1 MYTAKRIQSIG
12 SAIFSE
18 MAVRKQQEINKGKSI
33 IDLSIGT
40 PDLPPSESIIEA
52 MRKALLEP
60 KAFHYALDGKQELKE
75 AIKNWYYSRFN
86 VILNSHDEILTLMG
100 SQDGLSHLPLTIL
113 DPGDIALVPDPGY
126 PIYFSS
132 IELAHGQVYRMPLT
146 ENNNY
151 LPNLNEI
158 PDDIAAKAKLMILN
172 YPSNPVAATANVSF
186 FNDVVK
192 FAQKHNIIVV
202 HDLAYSELCF
212 DGYRPPSFLEADG
225 AKEIGVEI
233 NSLSKSYNMAGAR
246 FGFIVGNKSV
256 IKNLSILKSN
266 IDYGVFNVVQAGA
279 LQAFKEGQDFCI
291 EIAEIYKKRR
301 NLLVDGF
308 YSLGWK
314 LNTPKATMFVWAK
327 IPQGYTSREFAF
339 TLLEKAG
346 IVVIPGDAFGIMGE
360 GYIRIGLVQDEQQI
374 ELAIKQ
380 LKDSGISLV

>member
-256 IKNLSILKSN
+256 IKNLYILKSN

>member
-1 MYTAKRIQSIG
+1 MYTAKRINSIG

-18 MAVRKQQEINKGKSI
+18 MAMRKQQEINKGKSV

-40 PDLPPSESIIEA
+40 PDLPPSEAIIEA

-75 AIKNWYYSRFN
+75 AIKNWYNSRFN
-86 VILNSHDEILTLMG
+86 VILNSQDEILTLMG

-113 DPGDIALVPDPGY
+113 DPGDIALIPDPGY

-132 IELAHGQVYRMPLT
+132 IELADGQVYRMPLT
-146 ENNNY
+146 ENNEY
-151 LPNLNEI
+151 LPDLNEI

-172 YPSNPVAATANVSF
+172 YPSNPVAATANLDF

-192 FAQKHNIIVV
+192 FARKHNIIVV
-202 HDLAYSELCF
+202 HDLAYSELSF
-212 DGYRPPSFLEADG
+212 DGYKPPSFLEAEG
-225 AKEIGVEI
+225 AKDIGVEI

-246 FGFIVGNKSV
+246 FGFIVGNKSI
-256 IKNLSILKSN
+256 IKNLAMLKGN

-279 LQAFKEGQDFCI
+279 LQAFQEGQDFCI
-291 EIAEIYKKRR
+291 DIAEIYKKRR
-301 NLLVDGF
+301 NILVDGF
-308 YSLGWK
+308 NSLGWK
-314 LNTPKATMFVWAK
+314 VNMPKATMFVWAK

-346 IVVIPGDAFGIMGE
+346 IVVIPGDAFGMMGE